1 MLDAMLVADPWQW
14 VERATWIVTIAGVV
28 VAIGTLWLLL
38 QEQRRIGR
46 ELGRRPRIKIGLVV
60 AGRPLVPKNLEVTHR
75 ILQTRLGDP
84 RHQIGFGLANE
95 GERTAFSLYHEL
107 IFPASVAEAFS
118 MDGRGFADGSG
129 LFHLLWGP
137 DDLHPRS
144 GLTHYAFLVVGPNI
158 ARIAVQAI
166 ATYQDSPRV
175 EAELEIVLER
185 IA

>member
-1 MLDAMLVADPWQW
+1 MTDMWQW
-14 VERATWIVTIAGVV
+14 IERAAWLVTIGGVV

-46 ELGRRPRIKIGLVV
+46 ELGRRSRIGLGIVV
-60 AGRPLVPKNLEVTHR
+60 PGRALVPRNLALTHT
-75 ILQTRLGDP
+75 ILQGSFGDP
-84 RHQIGFGLANE
+84 RHQVGFGLANE
-95 GERTAFSLYHEL
+95 GERTAFGLYHEL
-107 IFPASVAEAFS
+107 IFPASVAEAIS

-129 LFHLLWGP
+129 LVHLLWGP

-144 GLTHYAFLVVGPNI
+144 GLTHYAFLVLRPNI
-158 ARIAVQAI
+158 ARITVQAI

-175 EAELEIVLER
+175 EVELEIVLQR

>member
-1 MLDAMLVADPWQW
+1 MLDGVLMADVWQW
-14 VERATWIVTIAGVV
+14 IERTTWLVTIAGVV

-46 ELGRRPRIKIGLVV
+46 ELGRRPRIKLGIVV
-60 AGRPLVPKNLEVTHR
+60 PGRALVPKNLEMTYT
-75 ILQTRLGDP
+75 ILQGRLGDP

-95 GERTAFSLYHEL
+95 GERTAFGLYHEL
-107 IFPASVAEAFS
+107 IFPASVAEAIS
-118 MDGRGFADGSG
+118 IDGRGFADGSG
-129 LFHLLWGP
+129 LIHLLWGP

-144 GLTHYAFLVVGPNI
+144 GLTHYAFLVVRPNI
-158 ARIAVQAI
+158 ARIAIQAI

-175 EAELEIVLER
+175 EAELEIVLQR